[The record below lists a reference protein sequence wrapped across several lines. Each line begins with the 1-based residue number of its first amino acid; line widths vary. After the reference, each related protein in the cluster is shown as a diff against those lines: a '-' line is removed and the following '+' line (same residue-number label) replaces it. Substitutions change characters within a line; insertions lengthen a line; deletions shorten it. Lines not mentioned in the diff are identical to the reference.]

1 MKLDERLG
9 TELDQSALINTF
21 SAFGYKVVLRS
32 DVSHL
37 DILSE
42 VDNVVESSHDYDSL
56 VVCILSHG
64 LKGEQFIERD
74 YNLYYARTGNKS
86 ILLLQ
91 IMCTGVIRNL

>member
-21 SAFGYKVVLRS
+21 AAFGYKIVLRS

-42 VDNVVESSHDYDSL
+42 VDNVVESSQDYDSL

-64 LKGEQFIERD
+64 LKGNQFTEF
-74 YNLYYARTGNKS
+74 
-86 ILLLQ
+86 IL
-91 IMCTGVIRNL
+91 R